1 MTDDYRGSLPVLAE
15 RVRSLEAVIPTLVTR
30 DEYSPVRLLV
40 YGMTALMLSGLVGA
54 MIALVLKGAP

>member
-15 RVRSLEAVIPTLVTR
+15 RVRTLETIIPTLVTK

-54 MIALVLKGAP
+54 MVTLVVKGAP